1 MRNRGLIIQ
10 PTVERFLF
18 YIGEGSF
25 LSIIFMITTLL
36 LCNHT
41 FYFSEGVIII
51 QEEKKYYNQNE
62 IVKEINLKTG
72 CSLTDIYKI
81 TNALGDV
88 VKDKFSDK
96 DNYVELKLFPG
107 LKVTSRYIPP
117 EQSKSNLDI
126 SNLDFILSLNA
137 TFSDRFRKE
146 IREKHK
152 NIDKI

>member
-1 MRNRGLIIQ
+1 MRNRLLIIQ

-107 LKVTSRYIPP
+107 LKVTSRYIPS
-117 EQSKSNLDI
+117 EQSVSKRLNINSNYSIFMSAVFTD
-126 SNLDFILSLNA
+126 D
-137 TFSDRFRKE
+137 FRKKV
-146 IREKHK
+146 RELH
-152 NIDKI
+152 NNLE

>member
-1 MRNRGLIIQ
+1 
-10 PTVERFLF
+10 
-18 YIGEGSF
+18 
-25 LSIIFMITTLL
+25 MITTLL

-107 LKVTSRYIPP
+107 LKVTSRYIPS
-117 EQSKSNLDI
+117 EQSVSKRLSISSNYSIFMSAVFTD
-126 SNLDFILSLNA
+126 D
-137 TFSDRFRKE
+137 FRKKV
-146 IREKHK
+146 RELH
-152 NIDKI
+152 NNLE

>member
-1 MRNRGLIIQ
+1 
-10 PTVERFLF
+10 
-18 YIGEGSF
+18 
-25 LSIIFMITTLL
+25 MITTLL

-72 CSLTDIYKI
+72 CSLTDIYKV

-107 LKVTSRYIPP
+107 LKVTSRYIPSG
-117 EQSKSNLDI
+117 QSVSKRLNINSNYSIFMSAVFTD
-126 SNLDFILSLNA
+126 D
-137 TFSDRFRKE
+137 FRKKV
-146 IREKHK
+146 RELH
-152 NIDKI
+152 NNLE

>member
-1 MRNRGLIIQ
+1 
-10 PTVERFLF
+10 
-18 YIGEGSF
+18 
-25 LSIIFMITTLL
+25 MITTLL

-51 QEEKKYYNQNE
+51 QEEKKYYSQNE

-81 TNALGDV
+81 INALGDV

-107 LKVTSRYIPP
+107 LKVTSRYIPS
-117 EQSKSNLDI
+117 EQSVSKRLNINSNYSIFMSAVFTD
-126 SNLDFILSLNA
+126 D
-137 TFSDRFRKE
+137 FRKKV
-146 IREKHK
+146 RELH
-152 NIDKI
+152 NNLE

>member
-51 QEEKKYYNQNE
+51 QEKKKYYNQNE

-107 LKVTSRYIPP
+107 LKVTSRYIPS
-117 EQSKSNLDI
+117 EQSVSKRLNINSNYSIFMSAVFTD
-126 SNLDFILSLNA
+126 D
-137 TFSDRFRKE
+137 FRKKV
-146 IREKHK
+146 RELH
-152 NIDKI
+152 NNLE

>member
-1 MRNRGLIIQ
+1 M
-10 PTVERFLF
+10 ERFLF
-18 YIGEGSF
+18 YIGEGSL

-107 LKVTSRYIPP
+107 LKVTSRYIPS
-117 EQSKSNLDI
+117 EQSVSKRLNINSNYSIFMSAVFTD
-126 SNLDFILSLNA
+126 D
-137 TFSDRFRKE
+137 FRKKV
-146 IREKHK
+146 RELH
-152 NIDKI
+152 NNL

>member
-1 MRNRGLIIQ
+1 M
-10 PTVERFLF
+10 ERILS

-107 LKVTSRYIPP
+107 LKVTSRYIPS
-117 EQSKSNLDI
+117 EQSVSKRLSISSNYSIFMSAVFTD
-126 SNLDFILSLNA
+126 D
-137 TFSDRFRKE
+137 FRKKV
-146 IREKHK
+146 RELH
-152 NIDKI
+152 NNLE

>member
-1 MRNRGLIIQ
+1 
-10 PTVERFLF
+10 
-18 YIGEGSF
+18 
-25 LSIIFMITTLL
+25 MITTLL

-41 FYFSEGVIII
+41 FYFSEGVIKI

-81 TNALGDV
+81 TNALGEV

-107 LKVTSRYIPP
+107 LKVTSRYIPS
-117 EQSKSNLDI
+117 EQSVSKRLNINSNYSIFMSAVFTD
-126 SNLDFILSLNA
+126 D
-137 TFSDRFRKE
+137 FRKKV
-146 IREKHK
+146 RELH
-152 NIDKI
+152 NNLE

>member
-1 MRNRGLIIQ
+1 M
-10 PTVERFLF
+10 ERFLS

-107 LKVTSRYIPP
+107 LKVTSRYIPS
-117 EQSKSNLDI
+117 EQSVSKRLNVSSNYSIFMSAVFTD
-126 SNLDFILSLNA
+126 D
-137 TFSDRFRKE
+137 FRKKV
-146 IREKHK
+146 RELH
-152 NIDKI
+152 NNLE

>member
-1 MRNRGLIIQ
+1 MRNRQLIIQ

-51 QEEKKYYNQNE
+51 QEEKKYYSQNE

-107 LKVTSRYIPP
+107 LKVTSRYIPS
-117 EQSKSNLDI
+117 EQSVSKRLNINSNYSIFMSAVFTD
-126 SNLDFILSLNA
+126 D
-137 TFSDRFRKE
+137 FRKKV
-146 IREKHK
+146 RELHNNLK
-152 NIDKI
+152 